1 MMHQL
6 TSAKFRNLR
15 LCNPFR
21 VEFPWLSHPRV
32 RSLRWRPWATVC
44 NAFGVKNLRPERFLA
59 PLAVLICFTTAATH
73 SPLSFAVEFIEIIE
87 EKAKAPN
94 QNRHGFRIENFDQWI
109 FQNQMKGSG
118 ARGLLEERLKV
129 EVESIQS
136 TFHLTEDQKDKL
148 ALAGLGDIQ
157 SFMQLYAKT
166 RSNFE
171 KNMHDQQA
179 MQNIWREIQPLQ
191 KKYRGQIFG
200 KESLFNKVLKHLL
213 DKQQLDVMQQLL
225 REQSKFQY
233 QAAVMQLISQIDQ
246 VAPITHAKREQLL
259 VLIAQYT
266 FPPKIMPGSHWGHY
280 FTYYVFGQLAEIPE
294 DQLRPLF
301 GKAAWKTLR
310 DQIKQGKRMKR
321 NLEQQGLVPD
331 KGE

>member
-1 MMHQL
+1 
-6 TSAKFRNLR
+6 
-15 LCNPFR
+15 
-21 VEFPWLSHPRV
+21 
-32 RSLRWRPWATVC
+32 
-44 NAFGVKNLRPERFLA
+44 
-59 PLAVLICFTTAATH
+59 
-73 SPLSFAVEFIEIIE
+73 
-87 EKAKAPN
+87 
-94 QNRHGFRIENFDQWI
+94 
-109 FQNQMKGSG
+109 MKGSG

-136 TFHLTEDQKDKL
+136 TFHLTEEQKDKL

-179 MQNIWREIQPLQ
+179 MQNIWQEIQPLQ
-191 KKYRGQIFG
+191 KKFRGQIFG
-200 KESLFNKVLKHLL
+200 EGSFFNKILKHLL
-213 DKQQLDVMQQLL
+213 DEQQLDVMQQLL
-225 REQSKFQY
+225 REQSRFQY
-233 QAAVMQLISQIDQ
+233 QAALMQLISQIDQ
-246 VAPITHAKREQLL
+246 IAPITHAKREQLL
-259 VLIAQYT
+259 VLIAQHT
-266 FPPKIMPGSHWGHY
+266 FPPKSMPGNNRGHY
-280 FTYYVFGQLAEIPE
+280 FTYYVLGQFAEIPE

-301 GKAAWKTLR
+301 GKAAWKALR